1 MTVEPPEE
9 TEVVRLAKLVKVMR
23 DLQKRY
29 FDGEKNSTVLKQS
42 KDYERRVDKAV
53 RWVLAHRQPELFAP
67 DPTPDL
73 GPYASDKMRG
83 L

>member
-1 MTVEPPEE
+1 MADTPPEE
-9 TEVVRLAKLVKVMR
+9 TEVVRLAKLVALMR
-23 DLQKRY
+23 GAQKSFFESR
-29 FDGEKNSTVLKQS
+29 NATVLKQS
-42 KDYERRVDKAV
+42 KDLERRVDKAV
-53 RWVLAHRQPELFAP
+53 KWVLAHRQGELFAP